1 MVMLLYTLGRGRVKS
16 LVMIHTKKNQE
27 MKVYGRHAAMTLFK
41 KRPEDLIRAYV
52 TRDGVFEFKELI
64 RYCVDHKLAYHV
76 VEREELD
83 KLSRATHHE
92 DIVLVVKTR
101 KLPSLKE
108 LFSTKGRSL
117 ILALEEVENPHNLGA
132 IMRSAAHFG
141 VTGILYEAKV
151 PVALTAAA
159 IRTAE
164 GGAESVPALHL
175 EAWSEVF
182 DLTKRNGYQ
191 TFATSSH
198 QGQSLFATKFP
209 EKTILFMGAEGVGLS
224 ERMLKKMD
232 QHLTIPGTGEVES
245 LNVSNATTVILTE
258 WFRQGL

>member
-1 MVMLLYTLGRGRVKS
+1 
-16 LVMIHTKKNQE
+16 MIHTKKNQE
-27 MKVYGRHAAMTLFK
+27 MKVYGRHAAETLFK

-52 TRDGVFEFKELI
+52 TRDGVFEFKDLI

-83 KLSRATHHE
+83 KLSKATHHE
-92 DIVLVVKTR
+92 DILLVVKTK
-101 KLPSLKE
+101 KLPLVKDLLS
-108 LFSTKGRSL
+108 SPGRSL

-151 PVALTAAA
+151 PVALTSSAV
-159 IRTAE
+159 RTAE
-164 GGAESVPALHL
+164 GGAESVPAIHL
-175 EAWSEVF
+175 ANWSEVL
-182 DLTKRNGYQ
+182 DLAKLKGFK

-198 QGQSLFATKFP
+198 SGESLFKIKFP
-209 EKTILFMGAEGVGLS
+209 EKTILFLGAEGLGLS
-224 ERMLKKMD
+224 DKLSKKMD
-232 QHLTIPGTGEVES
+232 VLVSIPGTGEVES
-245 LNVSNATTVILTE
+245 LNVSNATTAILTE

>member
-1 MVMLLYTLGRGRVKS
+1 
-16 LVMIHTKKNQE
+16 MIHTKKNQE
-27 MKVYGRHAAMTLFK
+27 MKVYGRHAAETLFK

-52 TRDGVFEFKELI
+52 TRDGVFEFKDLI

-83 KLSRATHHE
+83 KLSKATHHE
-92 DIVLVVKTR
+92 DILLVVKTK
-101 KLPSLKE
+101 KLPLVKDLLS
-108 LFSTKGRSL
+108 SPGRSL

-151 PVALTAAA
+151 PVALTSSAV
-159 IRTAE
+159 RTAE
-164 GGAESVPALHL
+164 GGAESVPAIHL
-175 EAWSEVF
+175 ANWSEVL
-182 DLTKRNGYQ
+182 DQAKLKGYK

-198 QGQSLFATKFP
+198 SGESLFKIKFP
-209 EKTILFMGAEGVGLS
+209 EKTILFLGAEGLGLS
-224 ERMLKKMD
+224 DKLSKKMD
-232 QHLTIPGTGEVES
+232 VLVSIPGTGEVES
-245 LNVSNATTVILTE
+245 LNVSNATTAILTE